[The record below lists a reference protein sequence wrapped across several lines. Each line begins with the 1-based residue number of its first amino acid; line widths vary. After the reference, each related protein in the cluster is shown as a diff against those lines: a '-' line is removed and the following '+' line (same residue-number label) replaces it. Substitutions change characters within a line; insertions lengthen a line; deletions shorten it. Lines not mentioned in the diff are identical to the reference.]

1 MRKSIKALAVLSL
14 FGLGLGSVTACG
26 GQGSGK
32 SIEISVNGTVVVDGG
47 RATVDELSTF
57 TLTATVEGGEEGD
70 SILWSSNSPTALAFD
85 KTTGSEVTA
94 TANTPSTTGWQV
106 SAELEGDASVR
117 STISII
123 VNEVTKTYAV
133 TVDTSNAKTN
143 YNQGEAFTSQGLVVN
158 KSLLANGE
166 VVEGHNVEMGADE
179 YTLSIADGTLL
190 TGAGTIEVTV
200 TPTDTTLQPGKFSI
214 TVAKD
219 ELYLL
224 NMALNHYAET
234 PDLELVT
241 TSIEGEGEAASVVDS
256 SIASVWG
263 DYALE
268 IDSTTKALYHSTENG
283 IHKYEVGADKAT
295 QSYTLTDAGTLYDSY
310 YPIVDDDP
318 SVMFDINMV
327 SSPRDLTSDLFIN
340 LTLVEED
347 PTQGVALYLA
357 SPSTTGASGIYEY
370 VASRDIY
377 YSLASVLSMADPTA
391 TTNYGIYVMA
401 GPDYELDILSMFDT
415 TSAYAAQLGYQNVAQ
430 TVMSLSEV
438 PDDYIEAELQNLVEN
453 NKVSP
458 RPATD
463 ATFKNVIDSI
473 ATGDFDAYFG
483 DGSFFSDL
491 NCEYHGNENY
501 TAVVSNL
508 VDYPNATQT
517 SLGDPASISSEATI
531 FFDAEG
537 KTFDGV
543 AFPQGTKTLQYTYES
558 TQNEVKKDENG
569 EFILIPDEY
578 EPITDL
584 KQSDLSAY
592 DFGIEESSMAQI
604 LPSQWN
610 GFFWVEGMD
619 QDIYSYW
626 DKNYSYSS
634 HDETLG
640 VDYVRGSYNLYGSLI
655 LKTST
660 GYISYDMLNALGNM
674 SPYIGGF
681 LEQYAPTYINCKVML
696 EYQLVENDWSN
707 KNSYV
712 RIYTYVSDGTSEDTI
727 YQNLGYIDVMSIT
740 NIGNGSYEPAEQ
752 VLTHLTPAAQ
762 TEVAA

>member
-1 MRKSIKALAVLSL
+1 MKKSLKALAVLSL

-26 GQGSGK
+26 GSSK
-32 SIEISVNGTVVVDGG
+32 SITISVNGTAVADGES
-47 RATVDELSTF
+47 ATVNELSTF
-57 TLTATVEGGEEGD
+57 ILTATIDGAEEGD
-70 SILWSSNSPTALAFD
+70 SILWSSNSPTALSFNQ
-85 KTTGSEVTA
+85 TTGSEVSVI
-94 TANTPSTTGWQV
+94 ANTPSTTGWQV
-106 SAELEGDASVR
+106 SAELEGEASVR

-123 VNEVTKTYAV
+123 VNEVTKTYAI
-133 TVDTSNAKTN
+133 TVDTSDAKTN

-166 VVEGHNVEMGADE
+166 IVEGQDVEMGADE

-190 TGAGTIEVTV
+190 TEAGTIEVTV
-200 TPTDTTLQPGKFSI
+200 TPTDTTLEPGKFNI

-219 ELYLL
+219 DLYLL

-234 PDLELVT
+234 SDLELVT
-241 TSIEGEGEAASVVDS
+241 TSIEGEGETATKDS
-256 SIASVWG
+256 SIVSVWG

-283 IHKYEVGADKAT
+283 IHKYEVGADTAT
-295 QSYTLTDAGTLYDSY
+295 QSYTLTDAGTLYHSY

-327 SSPRDLTSDLFIN
+327 SSPRDLTSDLFTN

-347 PTQGVALYLA
+347 PTEGVALYLA
-357 SPSTTGASGIYEY
+357 SPSTTDANGIYEY

-377 YSLASVLSMADPTA
+377 YSLASVISMYDPTA

-401 GPDYELDILSMFDT
+401 GPNYKLDIISMFDT
-415 TSAYAAQLGYQNVAQ
+415 TSAYAALLGYQDVAR

-438 PDDYIEAELQNLVEN
+438 PDDYIEAELQDLVEN
-453 NKVSP
+453 NQVLP
-458 RPATD
+458 RPGTD

-483 DGSFFSDL
+483 DGFFSDL

-508 VDYPNATQT
+508 VNYPNSTQT

-531 FFDAEG
+531 FFDVEG
-537 KTFDGV
+537 KTFDGA
-543 AFPQGTKTLQYTYES
+543 AFPEGTRTLSYLYES
-558 TQNEVKKDENG
+558 TQNEVKTDSDGNY
-569 EFILIPDEY
+569 ILTPDEY

-584 KQSDLSAY
+584 QQSDLSAY
-592 DFGIEESSMAQI
+592 SFAIEESNMAQI

-610 GFFWVEGMD
+610 GFFEVDGMD

-626 DKNYSYSS
+626 DKNYSYSG
-634 HDETLG
+634 HDKTLNVDFET
-640 VDYVRGSYNLYGSLI
+640 GSYNLYGSLI
-655 LKTST
+655 LSTSS

-674 SPYIGGF
+674 SPYIAGF

-707 KNSYV
+707 ENSFV

-727 YQNLGYIDVMSIT
+727 YQNLGYIDVMNIT

-752 VLTHLTPAAQ
+752 VLTHLTPATQ
-762 TEVAA
+762 TEVDA